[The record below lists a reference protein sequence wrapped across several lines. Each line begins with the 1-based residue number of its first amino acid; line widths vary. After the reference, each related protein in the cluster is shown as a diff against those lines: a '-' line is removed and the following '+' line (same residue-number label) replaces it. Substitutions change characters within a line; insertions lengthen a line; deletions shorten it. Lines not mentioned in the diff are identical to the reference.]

1 LIVIHA
7 ERRIELLTCFGM
19 EHRVRRQGP
28 DGLDAFLVKLRDSW
42 SDDRLV
48 FLAQG
53 PLFACMGVEPSNGQA
68 RRIDAKAVFKV
79 PRHDLADFND
89 ALRRQ

>member
-1 LIVIHA
+1 VSA
-7 ERRIELLTCFGM
+7 GK
-19 EHRVRRQGP
+19 GP
-28 DGLDAFLVKLRDSW
+28 TALMPFWSKLRDSW

-53 PLFACMGVEPSNGQA
+53 PLFACMGVEPSDGQA
-68 RRIDAKAVFKV
+68 RRIDAKALSKV